1 MMDDLDVRQPG
12 VLFWLPCLWLGRMLE
27 AHAAFLEQLAHD
39 STDICEPRQ
48 TVEICRPSLLQ

>member
-1 MMDDLDVRQPG
+1 MDDLDVRQPG